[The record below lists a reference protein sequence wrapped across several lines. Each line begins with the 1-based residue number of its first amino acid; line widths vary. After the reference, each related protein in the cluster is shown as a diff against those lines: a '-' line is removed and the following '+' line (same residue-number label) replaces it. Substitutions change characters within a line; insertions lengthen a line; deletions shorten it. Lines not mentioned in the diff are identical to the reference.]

1 MSLGANNIHAHFKT
15 ACLDDMKEI
24 VESYKGSVSRKPP
37 YSGVEKVRNSA
48 LSSFNNLGLVCREP
62 LESLESSYKS
72 LEEKCEKEKE
82 EEEEKEKEKAKGEEG
97 LRALASD
104 TGSSNYGSNNR
115 RSSSSQQDRRRNK
128 DRYSG
133 GNIDNQEFSYT
144 LSDRFPERGDGAKGL
159 GGLSEFGDKGGVD
172 KGYKTDEK
180 YKRTRE
186 YKTSESGSKGLEGG
200 KSLSGDSTGLG
211 SGKPG
216 GSAGLGS
223 RVVNAPLRAWSSA
236 KNKVKEMG
244 VKADKNIRDYLLKD
258 NPSYLRYENGYVMT
272 EEQKSRM
279 GSEEEL
285 TGLSGLP
292 KSLRKKAYGVYNT
305 MVPISDEEFR
315 KRAGF
320 MRHDVDLFEVN
331 DLLFCRFC
339 LTTIA
344 KSREQRDKC
353 GLPGMGKCGD
363 LEAVIKRY
371 NELAEYQLIK
381 PEEKKVIIQQK
392 LEREREKRE
401 LANQGLT
408 REEQLRRISNGLDEA
423 EQKAKKVRK
432 SMGMSF

>member
-1 MSLGANNIHAHFKT
+1 M
-15 ACLDDMKEI
+15 
-24 VESYKGSVSRKPP
+24 
-37 YSGVEKVRNSA
+37 
-48 LSSFNNLGLVCREP
+48 
-62 LESLESSYKS
+62 
-72 LEEKCEKEKE
+72 
-82 EEEEKEKEKAKGEEG
+82 
-97 LRALASD
+97 ASD

-144 LSDRFPERGDGAKGL
+144 LSDRFPERGDDAKGL

-180 YKRTRE
+180 YKRAGE
-186 YKTSESGSKGLEGG
+186 GQDKKSESGSKELEGG

-223 RVVNAPLRAWSSA
+223 RVVNAPLRAWSST

-292 KSLRKKAYGVYNT
+292 KSLREKAYGVYNA

-320 MRHDVDLFEVN
+320 MRPDVDLFEVN

-381 PEEKKVIIQQK
+381 PEEERVIVTQN
-392 LEREREKRE
+392 LERDRERRE

-423 EQKAKKVRK
+423 ERKAKKVRK